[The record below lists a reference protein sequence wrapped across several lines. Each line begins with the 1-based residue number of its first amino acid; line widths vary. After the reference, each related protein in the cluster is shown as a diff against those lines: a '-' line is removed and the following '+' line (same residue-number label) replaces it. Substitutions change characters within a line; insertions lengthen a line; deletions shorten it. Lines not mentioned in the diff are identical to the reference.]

1 MPTVSGKK
9 PIGLVDT
16 NLLVYAHD
24 LSSPFHN
31 RAKTWLEKMINEH
44 QVVLSWQNLLEF
56 YAVIRDRK
64 RCLRPLTNERAVDLM
79 FEYTKAAIIIYPPA
93 RKKFDLGFRIFRR
106 LKPTGAKIFDLSLA
120 AEILASNLSVIYTV
134 NVSDFKNIPGLKV
147 ANPLQ

>member
-31 RAKTWLEKMINEH
+31 RAKTWLEKMINQH

-56 YAVIRDRK
+56 YTIVTD
-64 RCLRPLTNERAVDLM
+64 P
-79 FEYTKAAIIIYPPA
+79 
-93 RKKFDLGFRIFRR
+93 RR
-106 LKPTGAKIFDLSLA
+106 VT
-120 AEILASNLSVIYTV
+120 
-134 NVSDFKNIPGLKV
+134 
-147 ANPLQ
+147 NPLSATEAIN